1 MRDSLA
7 GPSVDRMSS
16 ASSWMAWGLA
26 GAFFTLVA
34 LPLASSSPYPTPS
47 RQDWSHPQSQVTAAS
62 AFALASASS
71 VPALSEGESVPLVTT
86 VKTLSIKRPIGN
98 RSEPAADR
106 AIVTAGVAASIG
118 GRSAEPANEPKSSVP
133 SAPDDDDDGDAEDTS
148 ARPNTR
154 EIDEYLWEVYQR
166 QPVKKD
172 SGGDFSW
179 KDPAAAK
186 RMGKTLQ
193 GYVIMGMEADFRE
206 LVYHAGKAMD
216 AAGIEWQI
224 VSGFRDDWRQSIA
237 TGIKARTGYSRHGGS
252 RAVGG
257 YGHGRAIDIGNIDRD
272 KNDDVWN
279 WIDANGAKYGLYR
292 PYRSF
297 DPPHVEPRVDWRRV
311 ASRLRHERTG
321 IEVAENDD
329 TTGTADARKP
339 VADARPVGQKARVA
353 ISNRRLALGRAAQ
366 NRRVGQNRVAQN
378 RVAQNR
384 VVQSRGARG
393 RVVTVK
399 RQTVTIPVRS
409 AKKHDK
415 RRRLAGG

>member
-7 GPSVDRMSS
+7 APPADRVSS
-16 ASSWMAWGLA
+16 AASWLAWGLA

-62 AFALASASS
+62 AFALASVSS
-71 VPALSEGESVPLVTT
+71 VPVLSEGESVPLVTT
-86 VKTLSIKRPIGN
+86 VKTLSIKRPIGD
-98 RSEPAADR
+98 ADR
-106 AIVTAGVAASIG
+106 AIVTAGVTASIG
-118 GRSAEPANEPKSSVP
+118 GRSAEPAREPKASVP
-133 SAPDDDDDGDAEDTS
+133 SAPDDDGDAGDTS

-166 QPVKKD
+166 QPMKKD
-172 SGGDFSW
+172 RGGDFSW

-216 AAGIEWQI
+216 AAGIEWHI

-237 TGIKARTGYSRHGGS
+237 SGIKARTGYSRHGGS
-252 RAVGG
+252 VAVGG
-257 YGHGRAIDIGNIDRD
+257 YGHGRAIDVGHIDRD

-292 PYRSF
+292 PFRSF
-297 DPPHVEPRVDWRRV
+297 DPPHVEPRVDWRRL
-311 ASRLRHERTG
+311 ASRLRYERTG
-321 IEVAENDD
+321 IEIAEDDD
-329 TTGTADARKP
+329 TTGTADARKAGAETP
-339 VADARPVGQKARVA
+339 AVKQSARVA
-353 ISNRRLALGRAAQ
+353 VSNRRPALGRVAQ
-366 NRRVGQNRVAQN
+366 NRRVTQNRVAKN

-399 RQTVTIPVRS
+399 RQTVTVPVRS
-409 AKKHDK
+409 AKKHEK